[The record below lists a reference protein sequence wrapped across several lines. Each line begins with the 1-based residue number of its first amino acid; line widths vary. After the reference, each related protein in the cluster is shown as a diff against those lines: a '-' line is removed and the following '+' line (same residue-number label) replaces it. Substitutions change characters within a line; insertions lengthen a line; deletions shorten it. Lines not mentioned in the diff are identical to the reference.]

1 MAELAR
7 PAIRPQTETA
17 GARPPMNRGHQA
29 DQGHHRAG
37 QGRQADRSRGRSPWL
52 VLAIILTAVFMQ
64 LLDTTITMVGVPSIQ
79 SSLHSSYGEIQL
91 VVAGYMLAFACVL
104 VTGGRLGD
112 TYGRKRMFLCGMLGF
127 TVASAVCGAAPSA
140 VTLIAARVVQ
150 GMCSGLMFPQ
160 VLGIIQV
167 VFRQAQRTKAIGL
180 YGATIG
186 LATILGPV
194 TGGGLIEANIAGV
207 GWRSIFYVNV
217 PIGVAALALGVAVI
231 PESRAA
237 ARRIDLPGAA
247 LLGAGLFLLVLP
259 LVIGRDEGWPAWSL
273 ACIAVSPLVLAAF
286 AGYER
291 SRTRR
296 AAGPL
301 IDTTLFR
308 QRPFTVGLLACL
320 VFFTGVPSFFMIL
333 LLTLQQ
339 GLGYSAVKSGAVT
352 LGFAAALA
360 IGSARS
366 AAATRRLGT
375 RVLVVGC
382 ALMIVGLL
390 AVIGV
395 MYQAGT
401 GLRGW
406 QLLLPMF
413 IAGAG
418 GGFFIAPVTNVV
430 LAGIRS
436 RDAGSASGALATAQQ
451 VGAALGIAAVG
462 IIFFGLLGLNAG
474 SSSAT
479 ALPQLRHELTVA
491 GVPAADQPQITGG
504 FQACFSARAHATDP
518 SAEPA
523 ICAAVAH
530 RIAASPAP
538 AGVKAKVQAAVD
550 LRAVPEARLADFTR
564 SMRTTLWWQV
574 AVFALAL
581 VLSGLLPKVRLD
593 DAGPMVAGA

>member
-1 MAELAR
+1 LEDDMAQLAR
-7 PAIRPQTETA
+7 PITRPPAETQ
-17 GARPPMNRGHQA
+17 GARPPKNR
-29 DQGHHRAG
+29 
-37 QGRQADRSRGRSPWL
+37 WL

-112 TYGRKRMFLCGMLGF
+112 SYGRKRMFLWGMLGF
-127 TVASAVCGAAPSA
+127 TIASAVCGAAPNA
-140 VTLIAARVVQ
+140 MTLISSRVVQ

-167 VFRQAQRTKAIGL
+167 VFRQAQRTKAIGF

-194 TGGGLIEANIAGV
+194 TGGGLIDLNIAGI

-217 PIGVAALALGVAVI
+217 PIGLAAMALGIAMI
-231 PESRAA
+231 PESRAAA

-247 LLGAGLFLLVLP
+247 LLGAGLFLLVFP
-259 LVIGRDEGWPAWSL
+259 LVIGRDQDWPGWSF
-273 ACIAVSPLVLAAF
+273 ACMAASPFVLAAF
-286 AGYER
+286 AAYER

-296 AAGPL
+296 DAGPL

-308 QRPFTVGLLACL
+308 QRPFTLGLLACL
-320 VFFTGVPSFFMIL
+320 VFFTGIPSFFMIL
-333 LLTLQQ
+333 LLTLQE
-339 GLGYSAVKSGAVT
+339 GLGYSAVKAGAVT

-366 AAATRRLGT
+366 AVVTKRLGT

-382 ALMIVGLL
+382 ALMIIGQL

-395 MYQAGT
+395 MYWAGT
-401 GLRGW
+401 GLHGW

-418 GGFFIAPVTNVV
+418 GGLFLAPVTTVV
-430 LAGIRS
+430 LAGIKS

-451 VGAALGIAAVG
+451 VGAALGIALVG
-462 IIFFGLLGLNAG
+462 VIFFGLLGLNAS
-474 SSSAT
+474 SSSAS
-479 ALPQLRHELTVA
+479 AVPQLRRDLTAA
-491 GVPAADQPQITGG
+491 GVPAASQQQITGG
-504 FQACFSARAHATDP
+504 FQACFAAREHATDP

-523 ICAAVAH
+523 ICAATL
-530 RIAASPAP
+530 RQIAASPAP
-538 AGVKAKVQAAVD
+538 APVKAKVEAAVQI
-550 LRAVPEARLADFTR
+550 RAVAAARLADFTR
-564 SMRTTLWWQV
+564 SMRTTLWWQI
-574 AVFALAL
+574 AVFTLAL
-581 VLSGLLPKVRLD
+581 LLSSRLPKARLD
-593 DAGPMVAGA
+593 EGGPMVGGG

>member
-1 MAELAR
+1 MTEMTG
-7 PAIRPQTETA
+7 PAIRRRNGTTVPRP
-17 GARPPMNRGHQA
+17 ARN
-29 DQGHHRAG
+29 
-37 QGRQADRSRGRSPWL
+37 PWL
-52 VLAIILTAVFMQ
+52 VLVIILTAVFMQ

-79 SSLHSSYGEIQL
+79 NSLHSSFGEIQL

-112 TYGRKRMFLCGMLGF
+112 TYGRKRMFLWGMLGF
-127 TVASAVCGAAPSA
+127 TAASAVCGAAPSA
-140 VTLIAARVVQ
+140 VTLIVARVVQ

-167 VFRQAQRTKAIGL
+167 VFSKAQRTRAIGF

-194 TGGGLIEANIAGV
+194 TGGGLIDLNIAGT
-207 GWRSIFYVNV
+207 GWRAIFFVNV
-217 PIGVAALALGVAVI
+217 PIGLAALALGTAMI
-231 PESRAA
+231 PESRAGQV
-237 ARRIDLPGAA
+237 RRIDLPGAA

-259 LVIGRDEGWPAWSL
+259 LVIGRDEGWPTWSL
-273 ACIAVSPLVLAAF
+273 VCVAVSPAVLAAF
-286 AGYER
+286 AAYER
-291 SRTRR
+291 ARTRR
-296 AAGPL
+296 DAGPL

-308 QRPFTVGLLACL
+308 QRPFSLGLVACL
-320 VFFTGVPSFFMIL
+320 VFFTGIPSFFMVL
-333 LLTLQQ
+333 LLTLQE
-339 GLGYSAVKSGAVT
+339 GLGYSAVKAGAVT

-366 AAATRRLGT
+366 AAVTKRLGT

-382 ALMIVGLL
+382 ALMIVGQL

-395 MYQAGT
+395 MFWVGT

-406 QLLLPMF
+406 QLLVPMF
-413 IAGAG
+413 VAGAG

-430 LAGIRS
+430 LAGIRPA
-436 RDAGSASGALATAQQ
+436 DAGSASGALATAQQ

-462 IIFFGLLGLNAG
+462 VIFFGLLGVNAG
-474 SSSAT
+474 SSSAS
-479 ALPQLRHELTVA
+479 ALPRLRHELTVA
-491 GVPAADQPQITGG
+491 GVPASGQRQVIGG
-504 FQACFSARAHATDP
+504 FQTCFSARAHAKDP

-523 ICAAVAH
+523 ICAAID
-530 RIAASPAP
+530 RQIAAGPAP
-538 AGVKAKVQAAVD
+538 EAVKARVAAAVQR
-550 LRAVPEARLADFTR
+550 RAVPAARRADFTR

-581 VLSGLLPKVRLD
+581 LLSSRLPKVRLD
-593 DAGPMVAGA
+593 DAGPMVGAA

>member
-1 MAELAR
+1 MAELAGS
-7 PAIRPQTETA
+7 AIRPQKDSA
-17 GARPPMNRGHQA
+17 GTRPPRKRENRSHSGN
-29 DQGHHRAG
+29 
-37 QGRQADRSRGRSPWL
+37 PWF

-79 SSLHSSYGEIQL
+79 NSLHSSFGEVQL

-112 TYGRKRMFLCGMLGF
+112 TYGRKRMFLWGMLGF
-127 TVASAVCGAAPSA
+127 TVTSAVCGAAPSA
-140 VTLIAARVVQ
+140 ITLIAARVAQ

-167 VFRQAQRTKAIGL
+167 VFRKAQRTKAIGF

-194 TGGGLIEANIAGV
+194 TGGGLIDLNVAGA

-217 PIGVAALALGVAVI
+217 PIGLAAMALGAAAI
-231 PESRAA
+231 PESRAAA

-259 LVIGRDEGWPAWSL
+259 LVIGRDQGWPGWSL
-273 ACIAVSPLVLAAF
+273 ACMAVSPVVLAAF

-296 AAGPL
+296 DAGPL

-320 VFFTGVPSFFMIL
+320 VFFAGIPSFFMIL
-333 LLTLQQ
+333 LLTLQE
-339 GLGYSAVKSGAVT
+339 GLGYSAVKAGAVT

-366 AAATRRLGT
+366 ASATRRLGI

-382 ALMIVGLL
+382 ALMIVGQL

-395 MYQAGT
+395 MYWAGS

-430 LAGIRS
+430 LAGIKS
-436 RDAGSASGALATAQQ
+436 SDAGSASGALATAQQ

-462 IIFFGLLGLNAG
+462 VIFFGLLGLNA
-474 SSSAT
+474 SASSASV
-479 ALPQLRHELTVA
+479 LPQLRHELTVA
-491 GVPAADQPQITGG
+491 GVPAAGQQRITAS
-504 FQACFSARAHATDP
+504 FQACFSARAHAKDP

-523 ICAAVAH
+523 VCAAALSE
-530 RIAASPAP
+530 IGASRAP
-538 AGVKAKVQAAVD
+538 AAVKARVEAAVN
-550 LRAVPEARLADFTR
+550 LRAVPGARLTDFTR
-564 SMRTTLWWQV
+564 SMRTTLWWQI

-581 VLSGLLPKVRLD
+581 LLSSRLPKVRLD
-593 DAGPMVAGA
+593 DPGPMVAGA

>member
-1 MAELAR
+1 VQVEDVMTELTGPVIGRRNATAVPR
-7 PAIRPQTETA
+7 PA
-17 GARPPMNRGHQA
+17 GN
-29 DQGHHRAG
+29 
-37 QGRQADRSRGRSPWL
+37 PWL
-52 VLAIILTAVFMQ
+52 VLVIILTAVFMQ

-79 SSLHSSYGEIQL
+79 NSLHSSFGEIQL

-127 TVASAVCGAAPSA
+127 TAASAICGAAPSA
-140 VTLIAARVVQ
+140 VTLIVARVVQ

-167 VFRQAQRTKAIGL
+167 VFSKAQRTRAIGF

-194 TGGGLIEANIAGV
+194 TGGSLIDLNIAGI
-207 GWRSIFYVNV
+207 GWRAIFFVNV
-217 PIGVAALALGVAVI
+217 PIGLAALALGSAMI
-231 PESRAA
+231 PESRSGVV
-237 ARRIDLPGAA
+237 RRIDLPGAA

-273 ACIAVSPLVLAAF
+273 ACVAVSPAVLAAF
-286 AGYER
+286 AAYER
-291 SRTRR
+291 ARTRR
-296 AAGPL
+296 DAGPL

-308 QRPFTVGLLACL
+308 QRPFSLGLVACL
-320 VFFTGVPSFFMIL
+320 VFFTGVPSFFMVL
-333 LLTLQQ
+333 LLTLQE
-339 GLGYSAVKSGAVT
+339 GLGYSAVKAGAVT

-360 IGSARS
+360 LGSARS
-366 AAATRRLGT
+366 AAVTKRLGT

-382 ALMIVGLL
+382 ALMIVGQL

-395 MYQAGT
+395 MFWVGT

-406 QLLLPMF
+406 QLLVPMF
-413 IAGAG
+413 VAGAG

-436 RDAGSASGALATAQQ
+436 ADAGSASGALATAQQ

-462 IIFFGLLGLNAG
+462 VIFFGLLGVNAG
-474 SSSAT
+474 SSAAS
-479 ALPQLRHELTVA
+479 ALPRLRHELTAA
-491 GVPAADQPQITGG
+491 GVPASGQQQVIGG
-504 FQACFSARAHATDP
+504 FRACFSARAHAKDP

-523 ICAAVAH
+523 ICAAVD
-530 RIAASPAP
+530 RQIADSPAP
-538 AGVKAKVQAAVD
+538 AAVKARVAAAVQ
-550 LRAVPEARLADFTR
+550 LRAVPAARLADFTR
-564 SMRTTLWWQV
+564 SMRTTLWWQI

-581 VLSGLLPKVRLD
+581 LLSSRLPKARLD
-593 DAGPMVAGA
+593 EAGPMVGGA